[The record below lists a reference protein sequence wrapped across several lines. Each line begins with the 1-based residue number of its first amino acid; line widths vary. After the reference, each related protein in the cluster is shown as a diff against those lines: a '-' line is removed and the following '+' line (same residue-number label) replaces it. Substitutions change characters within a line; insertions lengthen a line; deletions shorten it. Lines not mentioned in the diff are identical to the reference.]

1 MDIDILLKEFEKKGF
16 DPMLNEIVL
25 GKLAFVLKTLK
36 KYKELRKIPFDK
48 TFNFFDFRDQIK
60 DKLKKEFEIKISNE
74 INFQALFTKILKQE
88 IAKALKIQMVMY
100 TESFIKS
107 FISTW
112 NIEEFLIKYC
122 NDRLIIEEIEYS
134 NFEGRTYKNKRIV
147 SFNTNPNAKKETEF
161 DIGYLLKVEN
171 FLTSVF
177 IEKTD
182 MICFLIEDTF
192 ITDNKFVIEEIYE
205 DIFTNINRLLKK
217 KR

>member
-1 MDIDILLKEFEKKGF
+1 MNNETLLKEFEKKGF

-48 TFNFFDFRDQIK
+48 TYNFLEFKEQIK
-60 DKLKKEFEIKISNE
+60 NKF
-74 INFQALFTKILKQE
+74 
-88 IAKALKIQMVMY
+88 QMVMY
-100 TESFIKS
+100 TESFLKS
-107 FISTW
+107 FITTW
-112 NIEEFLIKYC
+112 DIEEFLIKYC

-134 NFEGRTYKNKRIV
+134 NFEEKTYKNKRIV
-147 SFNTNPNAKKETEF
+147 SFCTDPNAKKEKEF

-192 ITDNKFVIEEIYE
+192 ITDNKIVIEEIYE

-217 KR
+217 ER

>member
-1 MDIDILLKEFEKKGF
+1 MNIKNRKEENMNNEKLLKEFEKKGF

-48 TFNFFDFRDQIK
+48 TYNFLEFKEQIK
-60 DKLKKEFEIKISNE
+60 NKLKKEFEVNISNE
-74 INFQALFTKILKQE
+74 INFQALFVKILKQE
-88 IAKALKIQMVMY
+88 IVKALKFQMVMY
-100 TESFIKS
+100 TESFLKS
-107 FISTW
+107 FITTW
-112 NIEEFLIKYC
+112 DIEEFLIKYC
-122 NDRLIIEEIEYS
+122 NDEEK
-134 NFEGRTYKNKRIV
+134 TYKNKRIV
-147 SFNTNPNAKKETEF
+147 SFCTDPNAKKEKEF

-192 ITDNKFVIEEIYE
+192 ITDNKIVIEEIYE

-217 KR
+217 ER

>member
-60 DKLKKEFEIKISNE
+60 DKFKKEFEIKISNE
-74 INFQALFTKILKQE
+74 INFQALFAKILKQE
-88 IAKALKIQMVMY
+88 IVKALKIQMVMY

-134 NFEGRTYKNKRIV
+134 NFEGKTYKNKRIV
-147 SFNTNPNAKKETEF
+147 SFCTDPNAKKEKEF

-182 MICFLIEDTF
+182 VVCLLIEDTF

-217 KR
+217 ER

>member
-25 GKLAFVLKTLK
+25 GRLAFVLKTLK

-48 TFNFFDFRDQIK
+48 TFNFFDFKDQIK
-60 DKLKKEFEIKISNE
+60 DKFKKEFEIKISNE
-74 INFQALFTKILKQE
+74 INFQALFAKILKQE
-88 IAKALKIQMVMY
+88 IVKALKIQMVMY

-134 NFEGRTYKNKRIV
+134 NFEGKTYKNKRIV
-147 SFNTNPNAKKETEF
+147 SFCTDPNAKKEKEF

-182 MICFLIEDTF
+182 VVCLLIEDTF

>member
-36 KYKELRKIPFDK
+36 KYKVLRKIPFDK

-60 DKLKKEFEIKISNE
+60 DKFKKEFEIKISNE
-74 INFQALFTKILKQE
+74 INFQALFAKILKQE
-88 IAKALKIQMVMY
+88 IVKALKIQMVMY

-134 NFEGRTYKNKRIV
+134 NFEGKTYKNKRIV
-147 SFNTNPNAKKETEF
+147 SFCTDPNAKKEKEF

-182 MICFLIEDTF
+182 VVCLLIEDTF

-217 KR
+217 ER

>member
-74 INFQALFTKILKQE
+74 INFQALFAKILKQE
-88 IAKALKIQMVMY
+88 IVKALKIQMVIY

-134 NFEGRTYKNKRIV
+134 NFEGKTYKNKRIV
-147 SFNTNPNAKKETEF
+147 SFCTDANGKKEKEF

-182 MICFLIEDTF
+182 VVCLLIEDTL
-192 ITDNKFVIEEIYE
+192 ITDNKIVIEEIYE

-217 KR
+217 ER

>member
-74 INFQALFTKILKQE
+74 INFQALFAKILKQE
-88 IAKALKIQMVMY
+88 IVKALKIQMVIY

-134 NFEGRTYKNKRIV
+134 NFEGKTYKNKRIV
-147 SFNTNPNAKKETEF
+147 SFCTDPNAKKEKEF

-182 MICFLIEDTF
+182 VVCLLIEDTL
-192 ITDNKFVIEEIYE
+192 ITDNKIVIEEIYE

-217 KR
+217 ER

>member
-25 GKLAFVLKTLK
+25 GRLAFVLKTLK

-48 TFNFFDFRDQIK
+48 TFNFFDFKEQIK
-60 DKLKKEFEIKISNE
+60 DKFKKEFEIKISNE
-74 INFQALFTKILKQE
+74 INFQALFVKVLKQE
-88 IAKALKIQMVMY
+88 IVKALKIQMIMY

-107 FISTW
+107 FITTW
-112 NIEEFLIKYC
+112 DIEEFLIKYC
-122 NDRLIIEEIEYS
+122 NDRLIIQEIEYS

-147 SFNTNPNAKKETEF
+147 SFNTNPNGKKETEF

-171 FLTSVF
+171 FFTSVF

-192 ITDNKFVIEEIYE
+192 ITDNKIVIEEIYE

-217 KR
+217 ER

>member
-25 GKLAFVLKTLK
+25 GRLAFVLKTLK

-48 TFNFFDFRDQIK
+48 TFNFLEFKEQIRDK
-60 DKLKKEFEIKISNE
+60 FKKEFEIKISNE
-74 INFQALFTKILKQE
+74 INFQALFIKVLKQE
-88 IAKALKIQMVMY
+88 IVKTLKIQMIIY
-100 TESFIKS
+100 TESFIKN

-134 NFEGRTYKNKRIV
+134 NFEGKTYKNKRIV
-147 SFNTNPNAKKETEF
+147 SFCTDPNAKKEKEF

-192 ITDNKFVIEEIYE
+192 ITDNKIVIEEIYE

-217 KR
+217 ER

>member
-60 DKLKKEFEIKISNE
+60 DKFKKEFEIKISNE
-74 INFQALFTKILKQE
+74 INFQALFAKILKQE
-88 IAKALKIQMVMY
+88 IVKALKIQMVMY

-112 NIEEFLIKYC
+112 NIEEFLTKYC

-134 NFEGRTYKNKRIV
+134 NFEGKTYKNKRIV
-147 SFNTNPNAKKETEF
+147 SFCTDPNAKKEKEF

-182 MICFLIEDTF
+182 VVCLLIEDTF

>member
-25 GKLAFVLKTLK
+25 GRLAFVLKTLK

-48 TFNFFDFRDQIK
+48 TFNFLEFKEQIRDK
-60 DKLKKEFEIKISNE
+60 FKKEFEIKISNE
-74 INFQALFTKILKQE
+74 INFQALFIKVLKQE
-88 IAKALKIQMVMY
+88 IVKALKIQMIIY

-122 NDRLIIEEIEYS
+122 NDRLIIQEIEYS
-134 NFEGRTYKNKRIV
+134 NFEERTYKNKRIV
-147 SFNTNPNAKKETEF
+147 SFCTDPNAKKEKEF

-182 MICFLIEDTF
+182 VVCLLIEDTF
-192 ITDNKFVIEEIYE
+192 ITDNKIVIEKIYE

>member
-60 DKLKKEFEIKISNE
+60 DKFKKEFEIKISNE
-74 INFQALFTKILKQE
+74 INFQALFAKILKQE
-88 IAKALKIQMVMY
+88 IVKALKIQMVMY

-134 NFEGRTYKNKRIV
+134 NFEGKTYKNKRIV
-147 SFNTNPNAKKETEF
+147 SFCTDPNAKKEKEF

-182 MICFLIEDTF
+182 VVCLLIENTF
-192 ITDNKFVIEEIYE
+192 IKDNKIVIEEIYE

>member
-25 GKLAFVLKTLK
+25 GRLAFVLKTLK

-48 TFNFFDFRDQIK
+48 TFNFFDFKEQIK
-60 DKLKKEFEIKISNE
+60 DKFKKEFEIKISNE
-74 INFQALFTKILKQE
+74 INFQALFVKILKQE
-88 IAKALKIQMVMY
+88 IVKALKIQMIMY

-122 NDRLIIEEIEYS
+122 NDRLIIQEIEYS

-147 SFNTNPNAKKETEF
+147 SFNTNPNGKKETEF

-171 FLTSVF
+171 FFTSVF

-192 ITDNKFVIEEIYE
+192 IADNKIVIEEIYE

-217 KR
+217 ER

>member
-25 GKLAFVLKTLK
+25 GRLAFVLKTLK

-48 TFNFFDFRDQIK
+48 TFNFFDFKDQIK
-60 DKLKKEFEIKISNE
+60 DKFKKEFEIKISNE
-74 INFQALFTKILKQE
+74 INFQALFAKILKQE
-88 IAKALKIQMVMY
+88 IVKALKIQMVMY

-134 NFEGRTYKNKRIV
+134 NFEGKTYKNKRIV
-147 SFNTNPNAKKETEF
+147 SFCTDPNAKKEKEF

-182 MICFLIEDTF
+182 VVCLLIEDTF

-217 KR
+217 ER

>member
-25 GKLAFVLKTLK
+25 GRLAFVLKTLK

-48 TFNFFDFRDQIK
+48 TFNFFDFKVQIK
-60 DKLKKEFEIKISNE
+60 DKFKKEFEIKISNE
-74 INFQALFTKILKQE
+74 INFQALFAKILKQE
-88 IAKALKIQMVMY
+88 IVKALKIQMVMY

-134 NFEGRTYKNKRIV
+134 NFEGKTYKNKRIV
-147 SFNTNPNAKKETEF
+147 SFCTDPNAKKEKEF

-182 MICFLIEDTF
+182 VVCLLIEDTF
-192 ITDNKFVIEEIYE
+192 ITDNKFVIEKIYE

-217 KR
+217 ER

>member
-1 MDIDILLKEFEKKGF
+1 MDIGILLKEFEKKGF

-25 GKLAFVLKTLK
+25 GRLAFVLKTLK

-48 TFNFFDFRDQIK
+48 TYNFLEFKEQIK
-60 DKLKKEFEIKISNE
+60 NKFKKEFEIKISNE
-74 INFQALFTKILKQE
+74 INFQALFIKVLKQE
-88 IAKALKIQMVMY
+88 IVKALKIQMIIY

-112 NIEEFLIKYC
+112 DIEEFLIKYC

-192 ITDNKFVIEEIYE
+192 ITDNKIVIEEIYE

-217 KR
+217 ER

>member
-25 GKLAFVLKTLK
+25 GRLAFVLKTLK

-48 TFNFFDFRDQIK
+48 TFNFLEFKEQIRDK
-60 DKLKKEFEIKISNE
+60 FKKEFEIKISNE
-74 INFQALFTKILKQE
+74 INFQALFIKVLKQE
-88 IAKALKIQMVMY
+88 IVKALKIQMIIY

-134 NFEGRTYKNKRIV
+134 NFEERTYKNKRIV
-147 SFNTNPNAKKETEF
+147 SFCTDPNAKKEKEF

-182 MICFLIEDTF
+182 VVCLLIEDTF
-192 ITDNKFVIEEIYE
+192 ITDNKIVIEEIYE

>member
-25 GKLAFVLKTLK
+25 GRLAFVLKTLK

-48 TFNFFDFRDQIK
+48 TFNFLEFKEQIRDK
-60 DKLKKEFEIKISNE
+60 FKKEFEIKISNE
-74 INFQALFTKILKQE
+74 INFQALFIKVLKQE
-88 IAKALKIQMVMY
+88 IVKALKIQMIIY

-134 NFEGRTYKNKRIV
+134 NFEERTYKNKRIV
-147 SFNTNPNAKKETEF
+147 IFCTDPNAKKEKEF

-182 MICFLIEDTF
+182 VVCLLIEDTF
-192 ITDNKFVIEEIYE
+192 ITDNKIVIEEIYE

>member
-25 GKLAFVLKTLK
+25 GRLAFVLKTLK

-48 TFNFFDFRDQIK
+48 TFNFFDFKEQIK
-60 DKLKKEFEIKISNE
+60 DKFKKEFEIKISNE
-74 INFQALFTKILKQE
+74 INFQALFVKILKQE
-88 IAKALKIQMVMY
+88 IVKALKIQMIMY

-112 NIEEFLIKYC
+112 DIEEFLIKYC

-134 NFEGRTYKNKRIV
+134 NFEGKTYKNKRIV
-147 SFNTNPNAKKETEF
+147 SFCTDPNAKKEKEF

-182 MICFLIEDTF
+182 VVCLLIENTF
-192 ITDNKFVIEEIYE
+192 ITDNKIVIEEIYE

>member
-25 GKLAFVLKTLK
+25 GRLAFVLKTLK

-48 TFNFFDFRDQIK
+48 TFNFLEFKEQIRDK
-60 DKLKKEFEIKISNE
+60 FKKEFEIKISNE
-74 INFQALFTKILKQE
+74 INFQALFIKVLKQE
-88 IAKALKIQMVMY
+88 IVKALKIQMIIY

-122 NDRLIIEEIEYS
+122 NDRLIIQEIEYS
-134 NFEGRTYKNKRIV
+134 NFEERTYKNKRIV
-147 SFNTNPNAKKETEF
+147 SFCTDPNAKKEKEF

-182 MICFLIEDTF
+182 VVCLLIEDTF
-192 ITDNKFVIEEIYE
+192 ITDNKIVIEEIYE

>member
-48 TFNFFDFRDQIK
+48 TFNFFDFKDQIK
-60 DKLKKEFEIKISNE
+60 DKFKKEFEIKISNE
-74 INFQALFTKILKQE
+74 INFQALFVKVLKQE
-88 IAKALKIQMVMY
+88 IVKALKIQMVMY
-100 TESFIKS
+100 IESFIKS

-122 NDRLIIEEIEYS
+122 DDRLIIEEIEYS
-134 NFEGRTYKNKRIV
+134 NFERRTYKNKRIV
-147 SFNTNPNAKKETEF
+147 SFCTDPNAKKEKEF
-161 DIGYLLKVEN
+161 DLAYLLKVEN

-182 MICFLIEDTF
+182 VVCLLIEDTF
-192 ITDNKFVIEEIYE
+192 IIDNKIVIEEIYE
-205 DIFTNINRLLKK
+205 NLFTSVNRLLKK
-217 KR
+217 ER

>member
-25 GKLAFVLKTLK
+25 GRLAFVLKTLK

-48 TFNFFDFRDQIK
+48 TFNFFDFKEQIK
-60 DKLKKEFEIKISNE
+60 DKFKKEFEIKISNE
-74 INFQALFTKILKQE
+74 INFQALFVKILKQE
-88 IAKALKIQMVMY
+88 IVKALKIQMIMY

-122 NDRLIIEEIEYS
+122 NDRLIIQEIEYS

-147 SFNTNPNAKKETEF
+147 SFNTNPNGKKETEF

-171 FLTSVF
+171 FFTSVF

-192 ITDNKFVIEEIYE
+192 IADNKIVIEEIYE

-217 KR
+217 ES

>member
-1 MDIDILLKEFEKKGF
+1 MEIEILLKQFEKKGF
-16 DPMLNEIVL
+16 DSMLNEIVL
-25 GKLAFVLKTLK
+25 GRLVFVLKTLK

-48 TFNFFDFRDQIK
+48 TFNFFDFKEQISNK
-60 DKLKKEFEIKISNE
+60 YRKEFEIKISNE
-74 INFQALFTKILKQE
+74 IDFQALFVKILKHE
-88 IAKALKIQMVMY
+88 IVKALKIQMVMY
-100 TESFIKS
+100 IESFIKS

-112 NIEEFLIKYC
+112 DIEEFLIKYC

-134 NFEGRTYKNKRIV
+134 NFEGKTYKNKRIV

-192 ITDNKFVIEEIYE
+192 ITDNKIVIEEIYE

-217 KR
+217 ER

>member
-25 GKLAFVLKTLK
+25 GRLAFVLKTLK

-48 TFNFFDFRDQIK
+48 TFNFLEFKEQIR

-74 INFQALFTKILKQE
+74 INFQALFIKVLKQE
-88 IAKALKIQMVMY
+88 IVKALKIQMIIY

-112 NIEEFLIKYC
+112 DIEEFLIKYC
-122 NDRLIIEEIEYS
+122 NDRLIIEGIEYS
-134 NFEGRTYKNKRIV
+134 NFERKTYRNKRIV
-147 SFNTNPNAKKETEF
+147 SFSTNPNSKKETEF

-192 ITDNKFVIEEIYE
+192 ITDNKIVIEEIYE
-205 DIFTNINRLLKK
+205 DLFTSVNRLLKK
-217 KR
+217 ER

>member
-25 GKLAFVLKTLK
+25 GRLAFVLKTLK

-48 TFNFFDFRDQIK
+48 TFNFFDFKDQIK
-60 DKLKKEFEIKISNE
+60 DKFKKEFEIKISNE
-74 INFQALFTKILKQE
+74 INFQALFVKILKQE
-88 IAKALKIQMVMY
+88 IVKALKIQMVMY
-100 TESFIKS
+100 IESFIKS

-134 NFEGRTYKNKRIV
+134 NFEGKTYKNKRIV
-147 SFNTNPNAKKETEF
+147 SFNTNPNAKKEKEF

-205 DIFTNINRLLKK
+205 DIFTNINRLSKK

>member
-1 MDIDILLKEFEKKGF
+1 MNNETLLKEFEKKGF

-25 GKLAFVLKTLK
+25 GRLAFVLKTLK

-48 TFNFFDFRDQIK
+48 TFNFLEFKEQIRDK
-60 DKLKKEFEIKISNE
+60 FKKEFEIKISNE
-74 INFQALFTKILKQE
+74 INFQALFIKVLKQE
-88 IAKALKIQMVMY
+88 IVKTLKIQMIIY
-100 TESFIKS
+100 TESFIKN

-182 MICFLIEDTF
+182 VVCLLIEDTF
-192 ITDNKFVIEEIYE
+192 ITDNKIVIEEIYE

>member
-25 GKLAFVLKTLK
+25 GRLAFVLKTLK

-48 TFNFFDFRDQIK
+48 TYNFLEFKEQIK
-60 DKLKKEFEIKISNE
+60 NKFKKEFEVNISNE
-74 INFQALFTKILKQE
+74 INFQALFVKILKQE
-88 IAKALKIQMVMY
+88 IVKALKIQMVMY
-100 TESFIKS
+100 IESFIKS

-134 NFEGRTYKNKRIV
+134 NFEGKTYRNKRIV
-147 SFNTNPNAKKETEF
+147 SFSTNPNSKKETEF

-192 ITDNKFVIEEIYE
+192 ITDNKIVIEEIYE

-217 KR
+217 ER